1 MIIAGPWALLDIIDH
16 KIEYGVQVLPG
27 YNGNH
32 ETIAGPDNWVVF
44 DNGSRRAKAAT
55 DFLTWLTRPEQDAR
69 WTLGLGNLP
78 IRKATTELPA
88 YEKFIKDIPDID
100 VFTANLDNAK
110 QARPHLPAYPEF
122 SEKVGD
128 AISEALVGGTP
139 PQEALTAAATEA
151 GTVLFVPGSVV
162 LGLALA
168 LALNLKI
175 PLIGFYRTCFFVP
188 YVVSAAATGILA
200 NFVFDPDFGIVNAG
214 LKAIGLPAMGFLQDP
229 DQAMLTL
236 VLISIWGGVGMP
248 AVVYLAALQD
258 IPRELVEAAKVDGG
272 VGRHLLRHVVLPQ
285 LRPATVFLLIWQ
297 TITALQLFDLVYT
310 TTKGQPLDS
319 TTTIVFYLYRQA
331 FQLFHSGY
339 GTAIAYVLF
348 LVTLAISGAVLWR
361 SAR

>member
-1 MIIAGPWALLDIIDH
+1 MTVFAAQAGGRRRGGRRLLPDLTGWGFVLPATLVIVGLSLFPAAWALLLSLRDGD
-16 KIEYGVQVLPG
+16 L
-27 YNGNH
+27 
-32 ETIAGPDNWVVF
+32 
-44 DNGSRRAKAAT
+44 
-55 DFLTWLTRPEQDAR
+55 LTGGDYV
-69 WTLGLGNLP
+69 GLRNYSDML
-78 IRKATTELPA
+78 ADTEL
-88 YEKFIKDIPDID
+88 
-100 VFTANLDNAK
+100 
-110 QARPHLPAYPEF
+110 
-122 SEKVGD
+122 
-128 AISEALVGGTP
+128 
-139 PQEALTAAATEA
+139 AAAA
-151 GTVLFVPGSVV
+151 GHTAVYTVLFVPGSVV

-175 PLIGFYRTCFFVP
+175 RLIGFYRTCFFVP

-214 LKAIGLPAMGFLQDP
+214 LKAVGLPAMGFLQDP

-258 IPRELVEAAKVDGG
+258 IPRELVEAARVDGG
-272 VGRHLLRHVVLPQ
+272 VGRHVLRHVVLPQ

-297 TITALQLFDLVYT
+297 TIIALQLFDLVYT

>member
-1 MIIAGPWALLDIIDH
+1 MTAPTMSGAARVSAPPARRSRLAPQLTGWGFVFPATLVIVGLSLFPAVWALLLSLRDGD
-16 KIEYGVQVLPG
+16 L
-27 YNGNH
+27 
-32 ETIAGPDNWVVF
+32 
-44 DNGSRRAKAAT
+44 
-55 DFLTWLTRPEQDAR
+55 LTGGDYV
-69 WTLGLGNLP
+69 GL
-78 IRKATTELPA
+78 
-88 YEKFIKDIPDID
+88 
-100 VFTANLDNAK
+100 ANYRDM
-110 QARPHLPAYPEF
+110 F
-122 SEKVGD
+122 GD
-128 AISEALVGGTP
+128 AEL
-139 PQEALTAAATEA
+139 AAAA
-151 GTVLFVPGSVV
+151 GHTLLYTVLFVPGSVV

-175 PLIGFYRTCFFVP
+175 RLIGFYRTCFFVP
-188 YVVSAAATGILA
+188 YVVSAAATGILS

-214 LKAIGLPAMGFLQDP
+214 LKALGLPAMGFLQDP

-236 VLISIWGGVGMP
+236 VAISLWGGVGMP

-258 IPRELVEAAKVDGG
+258 IPRMLIEAARVDGG
-272 VGRHLLRHVVLPQ
+272 AGRHVLRHVVLPQ

-348 LVTLAISGAVLWR
+348 IVTLAVSGAVLWR
-361 SAR
+361 GAK

>member
-1 MIIAGPWALLDIIDH
+1 MTAPTMSRTARVSAPSARRSRLVPQLTGWGFVFPATLVIVGLSLFPAVWALLLSLRDGDLLTGGDFVGLAN
-16 KIEYGVQVLPG
+16 YGDML
-27 YNGNH
+27 
-32 ETIAGPDNWVVF
+32 
-44 DNGSRRAKAAT
+44 
-55 DFLTWLTRPEQDAR
+55 
-69 WTLGLGNLP
+69 
-78 IRKATTELPA
+78 
-88 YEKFIKDIPDID
+88 
-100 VFTANLDNAK
+100 
-110 QARPHLPAYPEF
+110 
-122 SEKVGD
+122 GD
-128 AISEALVGGTP
+128 AEL
-139 PQEALTAAATEA
+139 AASA
-151 GTVLFVPGSVV
+151 GHTLLYTVLFVPGSVV

-175 PLIGFYRTCFFVP
+175 RLIGFYRTCFFVP
-188 YVVSAAATGILA
+188 YVVSAAATGILS

-214 LKAIGLPAMGFLQDP
+214 LKALGLPAMGFLQDP

-236 VLISIWGGVGMP
+236 VAISLWGGVGMP

-258 IPRELVEAAKVDGG
+258 IPRELIEAARADGG
-272 VGRHLLRHVVLPQ
+272 AGRHVLRHVVLPQ

-348 LVTLAISGAVLWR
+348 IVTLAVSGAVLWR
-361 SAR
+361 GAK

>member
-1 MIIAGPWALLDIIDH
+1 MTAPTMSGAARVSAPPARRSRLVPQLTGWGFVFPATLVIVGLSLFPAVWALLLSLRDGD
-16 KIEYGVQVLPG
+16 L
-27 YNGNH
+27 
-32 ETIAGPDNWVVF
+32 
-44 DNGSRRAKAAT
+44 
-55 DFLTWLTRPEQDAR
+55 LTGGDYV
-69 WTLGLGNLP
+69 GL
-78 IRKATTELPA
+78 
-88 YEKFIKDIPDID
+88 
-100 VFTANLDNAK
+100 ANYRDM
-110 QARPHLPAYPEF
+110 F
-122 SEKVGD
+122 GD
-128 AISEALVGGTP
+128 AEL
-139 PQEALTAAATEA
+139 AAAA
-151 GTVLFVPGSVV
+151 GHTLLYTVLFVPGSVV

-175 PLIGFYRTCFFVP
+175 RLIGFYRTCFFVP
-188 YVVSAAATGILA
+188 YVVSAAATGILS

-214 LKAIGLPAMGFLQDP
+214 LKALGLPAMGFLQDP

-236 VLISIWGGVGMP
+236 VAISLWGGVGMP

-258 IPRELVEAAKVDGG
+258 IPRELIEAARVDGG
-272 VGRHLLRHVVLPQ
+272 AGRHVLRHVVLPQ

-348 LVTLAISGAVLWR
+348 IVTLAVSGAVLWR
-361 SAR
+361 GAK